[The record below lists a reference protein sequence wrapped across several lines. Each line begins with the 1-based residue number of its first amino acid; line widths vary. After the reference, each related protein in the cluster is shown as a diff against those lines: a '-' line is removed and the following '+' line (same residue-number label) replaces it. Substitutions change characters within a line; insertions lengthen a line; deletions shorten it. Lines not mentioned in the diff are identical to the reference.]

1 MVGGTVGRALCRE
14 DEKETKHGYIQLLV
28 GSGSFKLP
36 LKGGEGCQGISA
48 CSRKKRNSNK
58 QNQAFSSRPTL
69 VDNLE
74 RGKKINQRTGVDH
87 HVLSIRT
94 RPGAG
99 SCGESGKRISRRIER
114 CAVIASARGSFST
127 TLEYL
132 VLPALRCH
140 DAGWESPIHKYLV

>member
-99 SCGESGKRISRRIER
+99 SCGGKREKNKPKNRTLRRDRFSERILLYYSRIS
-114 CAVIASARGSFST
+114 ST
-127 TLEYL
+127 TCL
-132 VLPALRCH
+132 AL
-140 DAGWESPIHKYLV
+140 S